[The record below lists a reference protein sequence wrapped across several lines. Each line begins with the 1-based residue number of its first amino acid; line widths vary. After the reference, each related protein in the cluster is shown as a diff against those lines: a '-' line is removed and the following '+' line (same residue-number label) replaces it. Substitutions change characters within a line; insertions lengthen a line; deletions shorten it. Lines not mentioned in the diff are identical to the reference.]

1 MVLKSIANFILSKV
15 SNPFLIVG
23 LIIVITI
30 LQQREK
36 ITGPLTTILDI
47 PGQLTGGLS
56 SGVEDIKGGASCL
69 ANCSIFDFSCYSQ
82 CFIPS
87 AAAVEE
93 EDPTKIDESGPFP
106 HIEELGESLKEVQQ
120 EEEDD
125 IMVIPPPVTDVTI
138 STTPQIETTVKA
150 PYYSPQNLCDIN
162 CQSDNKGVGY
172 IVDNKCKCSLEPDT
186 FKYLGD
192 LTSQT
197 QIGGIGSLYRVPE
210 FED

>member
-1 MVLKSIANFILSKV
+1 MVVSSIANFILSKV

-23 LIIVITI
+23 LIIVSTI

-36 ITGPLTTILDI
+36 ITGPITTILDI
-47 PGQLTGGLS
+47 GPQLTSGLS

-69 ANCSIFDFSCYSQ
+69 SNCALLDFSCYSQ

-87 AAAVEE
+87 AAAVAKTDPGKIEE
-93 EDPTKIDESGPFP
+93 GGPFP
-106 HIEELGESLKEVQQ
+106 DIEELGESLKEVQQ
-120 EEEDD
+120 EDEDD
-125 IMVIPPPVTDVTI
+125 IMIIPPPVTDVTI

-162 CQSDNKGVGY
+162 CQNDNQGIGY
-172 IVDNKCKCSLEPDT
+172 VVDNKCKCSLKPNT

-192 LTSQT
+192 LTSAT

>member
-1 MVLKSIANFILSKV
+1 MVLKSIASFILSQV

-23 LIIVITI
+23 LIIVSTI

-69 ANCSIFDFSCYSQ
+69 ANCSLFDFSCYSQ

-93 EDPTKIDESGPFP
+93 EDITKIEESGPFP
-106 HIEELGESLKEVQQ
+106 DIEELGESLKEVQQ

-125 IMVIPPPVTDVTI
+125 IMIIPPPVTDVTI
-138 STTPQIETTVKA
+138 STIPGIETVVKA

-162 CQSDNKGVGY
+162 CQSSNKGVGY

>member
-1 MVLKSIANFILSKV
+1 MVVSSIANFILSKV

-36 ITGPLTTILDI
+36 ITGPLTTVLDI
-47 PGQLTGGLS
+47 PGQLTSGLS

-69 ANCSIFDFSCYSQ
+69 ANCSLFDFNCYSQ

-87 AAAVEE
+87 AAAVAEE
-93 EDPTKIDESGPFP
+93 EPTKIEESGPFP
-106 HIEELGESLKEVQQ
+106 DIEELGESLKQVQQ
-120 EEEDD
+120 EEQDD
-125 IMVIPPPVTDVTI
+125 IMIIPPPVTDVTI

-162 CQSDNKGVGY
+162 CQSSNQGVGY

-186 FKYLGD
+186 FKYIGD

>member
-1 MVLKSIANFILSKV
+1 MVFKSIADFVLSKV

-23 LIIVITI
+23 LIIVSTI

-36 ITGPLTTILDI
+36 ITGPITTILDI

-69 ANCSIFDFSCYSQ
+69 SNCALLDFSCYSQ

-93 EDPTKIDESGPFP
+93 EDITKIEESGPFP
-106 HIEELGESLKEVQQ
+106 DIEELGESLKQVQQ
-120 EEEDD
+120 EKEED
-125 IMVIPPPVTDVTI
+125 IMIIPPPVTDVSITTI
-138 STTPQIETTVKA
+138 PGIETVVKA
-150 PYYSPQNLCDIN
+150 PYYSPQQLCNIN

-172 IVDNKCKCSLEPDT
+172 IVDNKCKCSLKPDT

>member
-1 MVLKSIANFILSKV
+1 MVLKSIASFILSQI

-23 LIIVITI
+23 LIIVSTI

-47 PGQLTGGLS
+47 PGQLTSGLT

-69 ANCSIFDFSCYSQ
+69 TNCSIFDFSCYIN

-93 EDPTKIDESGPFP
+93 EDITKIDESGPFP
-106 HIEELGESLKEVQQ
+106 DIEELGESLKEVQQ
-120 EEEDD
+120 EEQDD
-125 IMVIPPPVTDVTI
+125 IMIIPPPVTDVTI
-138 STTPQIETTVKA
+138 TTMPGIETTVKA

-162 CQSDNKGVGY
+162 CSQKNEGIGY

-197 QIGGIGSLYRVPE
+197 EIGGIGSLYRVPE